1 MEILRIAAL
10 ALLGVCLIALLRQQR
25 PEFAPPATVVVGI
38 VILLVVVQRLG
49 SMVAVFAE
57 AASGAGILGDFT
69 GLVLKITGIAYVA
82 DFTAQACRDANES
95 AIAAKVELAGKIIIL
110 SLALPLVTSILQ
122 TINMLLD

>member
-10 ALLGVCLIALLRQQR
+10 ALISICLIALLRQQR
-25 PEFAPPATVVVGI
+25 PEFAAPATVVVGI
-38 VILLVVVQRLG
+38 AILLVVVQRLG
-49 SMVAVFAE
+49 GMLAVFSE
-57 AASGAGILGDFT
+57 AASSAGVLQDFT
-69 GLVLKITGIAYVA
+69 GLVLKITGIAYIS
-82 DFTAQACRDANES
+82 DFTAQVCRDANES